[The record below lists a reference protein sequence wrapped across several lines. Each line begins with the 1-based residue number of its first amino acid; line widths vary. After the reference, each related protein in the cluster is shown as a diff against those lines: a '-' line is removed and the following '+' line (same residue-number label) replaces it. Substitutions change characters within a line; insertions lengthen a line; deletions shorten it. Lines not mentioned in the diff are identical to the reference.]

1 MTNEELMARAAEAA
15 RAESEQ
21 MSNTL
26 LVDVHCK
33 TTRSEIKDAV
43 DDFAEVIGLT
53 PKYMVDD
60 ININT
65 PASKFKSA
73 LTAVRLSKRP
83 EAIMLV
89 TNDYINVSDWIE
101 TYQNNGITV
110 YVHFTGTTVVYTA
123 EEYINDYAKEMIL
136 DKILKSR
143 QCCDRTVLEDFAELF
158 SEAVG
163 WKFSRPIRERKLT
176 AASFDL
182 FKPYE
187 TLPYAGRFDYYYKDQ
202 LFEADAPSGK
212 TVVTLTLKSR
222 LLAGQGVPV
231 AELIGF
237 RDFLLAIHEFGI
249 EDYLEPGWAICGTCG
264 NPVRTEGMYEAK
276 ACTFCDTII
285 PDYFAVD
292 INMPAKDYDMILFI
306 REHRAEIEQQHYD
319 HPRSV
324 ARRILRSD
332 LGLNV

>member
-15 RAESEQ
+15 RAESAQ

-26 LVDVHCK
+26 LVDIHCK
-33 TTRSEIKDAV
+33 TTHSKIQGVV
-43 DDFAEVIGLT
+43 DGFAEVIGLK
-53 PKYMVDD
+53 PEYMVHQ
-60 ININT
+60 INVNT

-73 LTAVRLSKRP
+73 LAAVRLSKRP
-83 EAIMLV
+83 KAIMLV
-89 TNDYINVSDWIE
+89 TNDYINVSDWIK
-101 TYQNNGITV
+101 TYQNHGITV

-123 EEYINDYAKEMIL
+123 EEYINDYDKEMVL
-136 DKILKSR
+136 DTILKSR

-176 AASFDL
+176 AESFDS
-182 FKPYE
+182 FRPYE
-187 TLPYAGRFDYYYKDQ
+187 TLPYAGRSDYYYKDQ
-202 LFEADAPSGK
+202 LLEADVPSGK
-212 TVVTLTLKSR
+212 TVVTPTLKSR

-231 AELIGF
+231 AELVEF

-264 NPVRTEGMYEAK
+264 NPVRTEGMFEAR
-276 ACTFCDTII
+276 ACAFCDTFI

-292 INMPAKDYDMILFI
+292 INMPAKDYELILF
-306 REHRAEIEQQHYD
+306 E
-319 HPRSV
+319 
-324 ARRILRSD
+324 RRNRKAIQKYV
-332 LGLNV
+332 LGR